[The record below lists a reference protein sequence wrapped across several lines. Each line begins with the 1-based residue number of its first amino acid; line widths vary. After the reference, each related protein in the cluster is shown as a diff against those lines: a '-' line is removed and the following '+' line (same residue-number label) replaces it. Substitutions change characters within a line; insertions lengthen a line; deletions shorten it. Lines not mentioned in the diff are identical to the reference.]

1 MSRLRR
7 IIDIRSVN
15 GRAKKILVERALTS
29 PCRET
34 LLARLESPHS
44 NTRLEALLT
53 LKYIFDFK
61 HKSRSLITLTMDIR
75 LMADLHDNK
84 AMLQVL
90 SFALSHYRSL
100 LLCLNNSID
109 SPEATRLTIQN
120 LTFLMRMQKQF
131 RMHFACNILF
141 GEWIEDPRNPL
152 YQLQTVEGLLV
163 CSQDPYAE
171 DIFIP
176 EVQQFIYYI
185 GESSWHLPSDL
196 DSRVI
201 ERFQRIW
208 RVETDRTPVVPFPD
222 PGERWFSDRESERSE
237 DENGYEDDYYESY
250 SEFLNSMG
258 NGDDEGEGSVD
269 FIDDEPDVPTPE
281 DIMRYFHVAEEAGLR
296 SQDRRR
302 GGRRVVGQYPPMQ
315 V

>member
-1 MSRLRR
+1 
-7 IIDIRSVN
+7 
-15 GRAKKILVERALTS
+15 
-29 PCRET
+29 
-34 LLARLESPHS
+34 
-44 NTRLEALLT
+44 
-53 LKYIFDFK
+53 
-61 HKSRSLITLTMDIR
+61 
-75 LMADLHDNK
+75 
-84 AMLQVL
+84 MLQVL
-90 SFALSHYRSL
+90 SFALSHYHSL
-100 LLCLNNSID
+100 LLCLKNSID

-120 LTFLMRMQKQF
+120 ITFLMRMHKQF
-131 RMHFACNILF
+131 RMYYARNILF
-141 GEWIEDPRNPL
+141 RDWIEDPRNPL
-152 YQLQTVEGLLV
+152 YQLQTVEGLLI

-185 GESSWHLPSDL
+185 SEANWPLPSDL

-208 RVETDRTPVVPFPD
+208 RVETDGTPALPFPD

-237 DENGYEDDYYESY
+237 DENGYEDFYESY
-250 SEFLNSMG
+250 TEFLNSISSG
-258 NGDDEGEGSVD
+258 ADDGEESVD
-269 FIDDEPDVPTPE
+269 FLDDEPDIPTSE

-302 GGRRVVGQYPPMQ
+302 GGRRVVGQDPPMQ